1 MHRRHD
7 AIIVVPSYPRLGLT
21 TAECFVCDKHRQ
33 GAAAEGGVIYEDNLV
48 YAGHA
53 HLAGRPDAYL
63 GYLIAEP
70 RRHVVGLG
78 ELTDDEAA
86 ALGRLV
92 NSLARALRVSEGAEH
107 VYSFVFGDGRVRH
120 LHVHVVPRYPGTP
133 PEFRGYRVSEWP
145 VAPRGGVEEMSALC
159 NRVRAHLSR

>member
-1 MHRRHD
+1 MNVE
-7 AIIVVPSYPRLGLT
+7 A
-21 TAECFVCDKHRQ
+21 CFVCDKHRR
-33 GAAAEGGVIYEDNLV
+33 GADVEGGVIYEDDLV

-53 HLAGRPDAYL
+53 QMFDRGDVYL

-70 RRHVVGLG
+70 KRPVVGLG

-92 NSLARALRVSEGAEH
+92 NDLARALRTIGGAEH

-120 LHVHVVPRYPGTP
+120 LHVHLVPRYPGTP
-133 PEFRGYRVSEWP
+133 PEYRGHQVTQWP
-145 VAPRGGVEEMSALC
+145 GAPRGETEEMTALC
-159 NRVRAHLSR
+159 DRIRPALS

>member
-1 MHRRHD
+1 
-7 AIIVVPSYPRLGLT
+7 VVT
-21 TAECFVCDKHRQ
+21 TSCFVCEKHRL
-33 GAAAEGGVIYEDNLV
+33 GPTAPGGIIYEDSLV

-53 HLAGRPDAYL
+53 YQHGNDLDVYL

-86 ALGRLV
+86 SLGRLV
-92 NSLARALRVSEGAEH
+92 NDLAKALRVSEGAEH
-107 VYSFVFGDGRVRH
+107 VYSFVSGDGEVAH

-133 PEFRGYRVSEWP
+133 PDYRGLRVTQWP
-145 VAPRGGVEEMSALC
+145 DAPRGGTDEMAATCDRIRAAL
-159 NRVRAHLSR
+159 S